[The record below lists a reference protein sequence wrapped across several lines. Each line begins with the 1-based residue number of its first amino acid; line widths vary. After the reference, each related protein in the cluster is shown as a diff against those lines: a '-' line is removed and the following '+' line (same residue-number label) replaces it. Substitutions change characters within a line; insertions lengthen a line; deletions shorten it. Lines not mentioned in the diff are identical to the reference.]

1 VPISAL
7 YHPIPVWY
15 NERDDQRVWASKRE
29 ERRIMPSEVTRDGA
43 RLRRATPDDWAA
55 VAALLEAAGL
65 PLAGAH
71 EHLGDFIVAERADAA
86 LLGCVAVERYPAAE
100 GAARASGL
108 LRSLAVAS
116 TARGLGLGA
125 RLVRQALATARE
137 AELADVTLL
146 TTTAADYFPRFGF
159 RAITRDEAP
168 LPIRDSLE
176 FREACPDTATVM
188 TLAL

>member
-1 VPISAL
+1 MPIEL
-7 YHPIPVWY
+7 
-15 NERDDQRVWASKRE
+15 
-29 ERRIMPSEVTRDGA
+29 TRDGA
-43 RLRRATPDDWAA
+43 RLRRARPSDWAE

-71 EHLGDFIVAERADAA
+71 EHLDDFIVAERMGADLFKAMGIEQTTPD

-100 GAARASGL
+100 DGARGSGL
-108 LRSLAVAS
+108 LRSLAVADK
-116 TARGLGLGA
+116 ARGRGIGG
-125 RLVRQALATARE
+125 RLVRQALAAAHE
-137 AELADVTLL
+137 AGLTDLTLL

-159 RAITRDEAP
+159 RVIPRDEASA
-168 LPIRDSLE
+168 PIRDSLE